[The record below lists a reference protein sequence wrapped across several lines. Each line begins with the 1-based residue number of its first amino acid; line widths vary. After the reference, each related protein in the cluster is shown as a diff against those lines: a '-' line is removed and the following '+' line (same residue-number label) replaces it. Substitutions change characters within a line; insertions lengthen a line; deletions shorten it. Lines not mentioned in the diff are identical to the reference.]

1 MLRSNSMVKMDWL
14 NDILQM
20 QRENHHDLDQEPS
33 RMLADIQ
40 LLDDILDIVSE
51 GLILQC
57 EKSSEK

>member
-1 MLRSNSMVKMDWL
+1 MKSKMDWL
-14 NDILQM
+14 NDNPQM
-20 QRENHHDLDQEPS
+20 QRENHHDLDQELT
-33 RMLADIQ
+33 RMLVDIQ

>member
-1 MLRSNSMVKMDWL
+1 MKSKMDWL

-20 QRENHHDLDQEPS
+20 QRENHHDLDQELT
-33 RMLADIQ
+33 RMLVDIQ

>member
-1 MLRSNSMVKMDWL
+1 MKSKMDWL

-20 QRENHHDLDQEPS
+20 QRENHHDLDQELT

-40 LLDDILDIVSE
+40 LFDILDIVSE